1 MFKIVFVL
9 CVVYATLSQAR
20 PHPSY
25 LPSYET
31 IEYAPT
37 VVGYE
42 SYALPAAVS
51 HQSSTVVHE
60 KRPYWRPIVEHAHHT
75 PLLKSYS
82 PTTYLPTYAHSAP
95 LSAPLSYGSEWYEP
109 GWNGAVSYPSIYL
122 K

>member
-1 MFKIVFVL
+1 VLVL
-9 CVVYATLSQAR
+9 CVAYATLSEAR

-37 VVGYE
+37 VLGYE
-42 SYALPAAVS
+42 SLALPAAVS

-60 KRPYWRPIVEHAHHT
+60 KRPYWRPILDHHAHHT
-75 PLLKSYS
+75 PLLKTYS
-82 PTTYLPTYAHSAP
+82 PASYAYA
-95 LSAPLSYGSEWYEP
+95 SAPLSYGSEWYEP
-109 GWNGAVSYPSIYL
+109 GWSSDLSYPSIYL

>member
-1 MFKIVFVL
+1 STLQVL
-9 CVVYATLSQAR
+9 VVCIAYVALSQAR

-37 VVGYE
+37 VLGYDTV
-42 SYALPAAVS
+42 ALPAAVS

-60 KRPYWRPIVEHAHHT
+60 KRPYWRPIIDHAHHT
-75 PLLKSYS
+75 PLLKTYS
-82 PTTYLPTYAHSAP
+82 PTSYAYAA
-95 LSAPLSYGSEWYEP
+95 APLSYSSEWYEP
-109 GWNGAVSYPSIYL
+109 GWNGALSYPSIYL